1 MRKNI
6 FILVLALL
14 VCMEAPAQ
22 QKLRFSIFANP
33 CFNWLQSDLKTVQSG
48 SISLGF
54 DAGLTV
60 DKFFADYYAI
70 SSGVSIGSAGGNLKY
85 TGPTAGFFNFKS
97 HGKTIKV
104 PNNTTIKFKLQYITI
119 PIGLKFKT
127 KEIGYLTYFAH
138 LGLTT
143 QMNIKAIGTS
153 SDANSSLADDNISD
167 EINFFN
173 LGYHIGAGAEY
184 SIGGNTALVFGLTYT
199 NGFVDITSSSGDKIT
214 TASIALRLGILF

>member
-6 FILVLALL
+6 LIISVAFL
-14 VCMEAPAQ
+14 VCTEAFSQ
-22 QKLRFSIFANP
+22 QKIRFSIFANP

-48 SISLGF
+48 SMALGF

-60 DKFFADYYAI
+60 DKFFADFYAI

-85 TGPTAGFFNFKS
+85 TGSTAGFKFKS
-97 HGKTIKV
+97 HGKTITV

-143 QMNIKAIGTS
+143 QMNIKATGTS
-153 SDANSSLADDNISD
+153 NDANSSLAEDNISD

-173 LGYHIGAGAEY
+173 LSYHIGAGAEY

-199 NGFVDITSSSGDKIT
+199 NGFVDITSSSDDKIT
-214 TASIALRLGILF
+214 TAGIALRLGILF